1 MDSTPTVVALCGSLR
16 DTSYTRIALRHVL
29 DAAADAGAE
38 TRLVDFREMDLPLFD
53 PNHDEQGDSE
63 ELKRIVREADSV
75 ILGTPVYHG
84 SYSSALKSALD
95 YLGFDEFE
103 DTTVGLLAT
112 AGGGTYGSTLDHMR
126 VVARGVHAWVLPHQ
140 VGIRRAYDA
149 FEDSGASETQRGD
162 GEAVDAE
169 GEEIPQFEDQNL
181 AGRVAKLGTQAVEYA
196 HIEPEPV
203 HVREQEKENVSADD

>member
-16 DTSYTRIALRHVL
+16 DGSTTRTALRHVL
-29 DAAADAGAE
+29 DAAEDAGAE

-53 PNHDEQGDSE
+53 PNYDERGDSE
-63 ELKRIVREADSV
+63 ELKRIVRGADSV

-112 AGGGTYGSTLDHMR
+112 AGGGTYSTTLEHMR
-126 VVARGVHAWVLPHQ
+126 GVVRAVHGWVLPHQ

-149 FEDSGASETQRGD
+149 FE
-162 GEAVDAE
+162 E
-169 GEEIPQFEDQNL
+169 GEDELPAFVDENL
-181 AGRVAKLGTQAVEYA
+181 GGRVRKLGTQAVEYA
-196 HIEPEPV
+196 HIEPAPI
-203 HVREQEKENVSADD
+203 HVGEENVSADD